1 MWSIIKL
8 KNLTRKAW
16 SLEHILSCIK
26 KCKCCL
32 CSLSIKCRLIR
43 YRTVLIS
50 WHSCDLHSFLEWF
63 TFRLHKP
70 KELEEI
76 WTHLFFCF
84 FFWGCFCGGGG
95 RQSVMLAQSLTQVF
109 IWSCTCSP
117 CSFVLHWWCC
127 NRILQQPITLQ
138 RSSDAATP
146 GDYKAPV
153 PVGKTT
159 LKHWTVSEDTSAIH
173 RCCHVGIPRH
183 MPCFLRGYAP
193 RSLWWGI
200 RCQDVVCLF
209 SKLRTDCWEED
220 YVSPVWFRFLQRT
233 TLSSCSFHGYFNEP
247 CATWTVVNTL
257 VLFLG
262 CESILFKLFAHIYVF
277 ARVLWVKL
285 TYAPLPSPQS
295 IPLIS
300 DSDLKDHLHTVVS
313 NHFVHVYFSYSGLLI
328 FQWLHC
334 GSLLDLKWSRP
345 ELILITCSGIIRG
358 VFSSALIQI

>member
-1 MWSIIKL
+1 MNTS
-8 KNLTRKAW
+8 
-16 SLEHILSCIK
+16 
-26 KCKCCL
+26 
-32 CSLSIKCRLIR
+32 
-43 YRTVLIS
+43 V
-50 WHSCDLHSFLEWF
+50 
-63 TFRLHKP
+63 
-70 KELEEI
+70 
-76 WTHLFFCF
+76 FCF
-84 FFWGCFCGGGG
+84 FFICFFGGG

-183 MPCFLRGYAP
+183 MPCFLRGYAS

-200 RCQDVVCLF
+200 RCQDVVC
-209 SKLRTDCWEED
+209 
-220 YVSPVWFRFLQRT
+220 FLSCGLTAGRRIMFHQSGLDFCRGP
-233 TLSSCSFHGYFNEP
+233 LSSRSFHGYFNEP

-277 ARVLWVKL
+277 ARVLWVRL
-285 TYAPLPSPQS
+285 TYAPLPN
-295 IPLIS
+295 
-300 DSDLKDHLHTVVS
+300 K
-313 NHFVHVYFSYSGLLI
+313 
-328 FQWLHC
+328 
-334 GSLLDLKWSRP
+334 SR
-345 ELILITCSGIIRG
+345 
-358 VFSSALIQI
+358 